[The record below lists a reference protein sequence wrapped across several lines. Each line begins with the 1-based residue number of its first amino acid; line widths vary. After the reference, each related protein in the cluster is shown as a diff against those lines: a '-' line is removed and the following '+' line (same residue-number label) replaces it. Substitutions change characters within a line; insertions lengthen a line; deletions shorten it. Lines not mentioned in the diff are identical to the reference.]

1 MGDAADDYLD
11 DDDYSSY
18 WGNDFIDDED
28 FDDDEFWDE
37 EDEYDDE
44 DYLV

>member
-18 WGNDFIDDED
+18 WGNDFIDEED
-28 FDDDEFWDE
+28 FDDDEEYWDENDLYDE
-37 EDEYDDE
+37 EDY
-44 DYLV
+44 